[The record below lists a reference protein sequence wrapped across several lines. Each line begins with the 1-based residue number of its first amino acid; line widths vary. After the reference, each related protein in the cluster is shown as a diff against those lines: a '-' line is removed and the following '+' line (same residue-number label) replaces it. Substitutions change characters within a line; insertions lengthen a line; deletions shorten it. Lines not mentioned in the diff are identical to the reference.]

1 MEALCGSVTAPK
13 VPVPCITARLVLRPF
28 REDDIRP
35 FAELMS
41 DRDATKYIG
50 GAKSYDAAADA
61 VRYMRDAFVS
71 RGWGTLAV
79 ELASSGTC
87 IGYCGVRPL
96 VNTPDVELA
105 FALKRPTWNNGYAT
119 EASSASL
126 DLAFGHL
133 PIARVFATVYPENV
147 ACIRVLTKLGMTQQ
161 ASIFGAWPNNTAL
174 LYSLERTAWSQPSWG
189 NPSPVRTVAS

>member
-1 MEALCGSVTAPK
+1 
-13 VPVPCITARLVLRPF
+13 LVLRPF
-28 REDDIRP
+28 REDDINS

-41 DRDATKYIG
+41 DRDVTKYIG

-79 ELASSGTC
+79 EVSSTQEC

-105 FALKRPTWNNGYAT
+105 FALRKVAWNNGYAT
-119 EASSASL
+119 EASLVSL
-126 DLAFGHL
+126 ELAFGHL
-133 PIARVFATVYPENV
+133 PIERVLATVYPENT

-174 LYSLERTAWSQPSWG
+174 LFSLARSSWSQR
-189 NPSPVRTVAS
+189 SPQRTR

>member
-1 MEALCGSVTAPK
+1 MKSAGSAVDALCGV
-13 VPVPCITARLVLRPF
+13 VPVPGLPVPRVTTRLVLRPF
-28 REDDIRP
+28 REDDISS

-50 GAKSYDAAADA
+50 GAKSYEASADA

-79 ELASSGTC
+79 EVSSSKTC

-96 VNTPDVELA
+96 VNTSDVELA
-105 FALKRPTWNNGYAT
+105 FALRKAAWNNGYAT
-119 EASSASL
+119 EASLASL
-126 DLAFGHL
+126 ELAFGYL
-133 PIARVFATVYPENV
+133 PIERVYATVYPENI
-147 ACIRVLTKLGMTQQ
+147 ACIRVLGKLGMTQQ

-174 LYSLERTAWSQPSWG
+174 LFSIERSFWSRR
-189 NPSPVRTVAS
+189 SP